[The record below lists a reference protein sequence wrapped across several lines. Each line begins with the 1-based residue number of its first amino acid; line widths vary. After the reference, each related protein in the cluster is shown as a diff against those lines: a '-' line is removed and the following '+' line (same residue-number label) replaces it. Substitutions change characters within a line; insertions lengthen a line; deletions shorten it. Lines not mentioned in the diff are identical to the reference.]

1 MSWDAEPLPASAFA
15 QASSKRRDAV
25 WLVLVLV
32 LGVSLLAVL
41 LPNEDASS
49 TDDVSTLEPCPE
61 GTEEVLNASAPN
73 GVDCVSIDQHTTAHV
88 HPEPTLSVTNVVD
101 DGNLVIL
108 TGSVSHLHPAEVM
121 VSMTLNGSP
130 AGSTSPNGEGSW
142 SLTVEPG
149 GLGPF
154 FLNLTASHGGDG
166 TASATTT
173 VEIDR
178 SSGDAGAGNQTNNE
192 TNSGNESN
200 GGDNGNGTSNGTG
213 NQTSGGNETNG
224 TGNSTG
230 NGTGTGNQTDNGT
243 GGPTDPVQPTYD
255 PTDLGQFWLDVFR
268 CQPGHNITQVD
279 DLTTAAVETLECS
292 VSITMNETHIT
303 IASNGL
309 PDHDFES
316 TLACSQANDC
326 AAAQNYEWVIPR
338 SPVNDTVGGHDST
351 NCPEANGDYECAAAL
366 GEVAIAINGVP
377 FYGPE
382 DGPGGDAVASHHG
395 VYNEDR
401 QPIELGVCHAHS
413 GMGGTYHYH
422 ADANCLHW
430 HAHEEQSI
438 LDYNISTPSA
448 VSANTDNGSHSA
460 VIGVSMDGYPVYGLW
475 GFDENMSVVEMR
487 SSYRLKA
494 GETGYNGIDD
504 YEYVAG
510 LGDLDVCNGHFGPTP
525 EFPDGIYHYHSTML
539 NGEGEMGF
547 PYFLLCYHGE
557 TFLDE
562 GDGGADC
569 SGFGET
575 WGPGIGPPPPGCE
588 NEGGGPPPGGQ
599 VSSVEPVSSL
609 VYSPLV
615 WVWMGALALVFLRR
629 RG

>member
-1 MSWDAEPLPASAFA
+1 MQRNVA
-15 QASSKRRDAV
+15 
-25 WLVLVLV
+25 WLVLATVLA
-32 LGVSLLAVL
+32 GSLLAL
-41 LPNEDASS
+41 LADPDESESDEQATNTEDI
-49 TDDVSTLEPCPE
+49 TCPE
-61 GTEEVLNASAPN
+61 GTEKVSNSSSAT
-73 GVDCVSIDQHTTAHV
+73 GFDCSYPDPHSLDHTHPAPLLTVS
-88 HPEPTLSVTNVVD
+88 NVVD
-101 DGNLVIL
+101 DGS
-108 TGSVSHLHPAEVM
+108 SVTFEGAVDHLHPNELVVEVRLGQQAP
-121 VSMTLNGSP
+121 VETQ
-130 AGSTSPNGEGSW
+130 PNTTGSW
-142 SLTVEPG
+142 SVVVDTDEKGTLTFLLQASHPSEGTPSDPVTVEVTRE
-149 GLGPF
+149 
-154 FLNLTASHGGDG
+154 N
-166 TASATTT
+166 ATT
-173 VEIDR
+173 
-178 SSGDAGAGNQTNNE
+178 SSG
-192 TNSGNESN
+192 SN
-200 GGDNGNGTSNGTG
+200 GTDGGNGTNTSTG
-213 NQTSGGNETNG
+213 GENETNG
-224 TGNSTG
+224 GDDG
-230 NGTGTGNQTDNGT
+230 NGTDNTTGPNEAT
-243 GGPTDPVQPTYD
+243 QPTYNAS
-255 PTDLGQFWLDVFR
+255 DLGQFWLDVFR

-279 DLTTAAVETLECS
+279 DLTTAAVEALECS

-303 IASNGL
+303 IATNGL

-338 SPVNDTVGGHDST
+338 SPVNDTEGGHDAT
-351 NCPEANGDYECAAAL
+351 NCPEAQGDYECAAAL

-413 GMGGTYHYH
+413 GMGGTFHYH

-430 HAHEEQSI
+430 HADEGQSI
-438 LDYNISTPSA
+438 LDYDISTPSA
-448 VSANTDNGSHSA
+448 VSANTDNGSYSA

-562 GDGGADC
+562 GDGRADC

-615 WVWMGALALVFLRR
+615 WVWTGALALVFLRR

>member
-1 MSWDAEPLPASAFA
+1 MQRNIA
-15 QASSKRRDAV
+15 
-25 WLVLVLV
+25 WLILVMVLS
-32 LGVSLLAVL
+32 GSLLAL
-41 LPNEDASS
+41 LVIPNESESDEQATS
-49 TDDVSTLEPCPE
+49 TEDISCPE
-61 GTEEVLNASAPN
+61 GAEKVSNSSSATGFDCLYPDPHGLAHTHPAPLLTVSNA
-73 GVDCVSIDQHTTAHV
+73 
-88 HPEPTLSVTNVVD
+88 VD
-101 DGNLVIL
+101 DGS
-108 TGSVSHLHPAEVM
+108 SVTFEGTVDHLHPNELVVEVRLDQQAP
-121 VSMTLNGSP
+121 VETQ
-130 AGSTSPNGEGSW
+130 PNTTGSW
-142 SLTVEPG
+142 SVVVEFDG
-149 GLGPF
+149 TGV
-154 FLNLTASHGGDG
+154 LNFVLLASHPSEG
-166 TASATTT
+166 TASDPVTVEVTRENTTT
-173 VEIDR
+173 
-178 SSGDAGAGNQTNNE
+178 SPG
-192 TNSGNESN
+192 SN
-200 GGDNGNGTSNGTG
+200 GTDGGNGTNTGTG
-213 NQTSGGNETNG
+213 GGNETNG
-224 TGNSTG
+224 GGNQSENGTGGGNETNGGDDG
-230 NGTGTGNQTDNGT
+230 NGTGNTTE
-243 GGPTDPVQPTYD
+243 PSQPTYD
-255 PTDLGQFWLDVFR
+255 ASDLGQFWLDVFR

-303 IASNGL
+303 IATNGL

-338 SPVNDTVGGHDST
+338 SPVNDTEGGHDAT
-351 NCPEANGDYECAAAL
+351 NCPEAQGDYECAAAL

-413 GMGGTYHYH
+413 GMGGTFHYH

-430 HAHEEQSI
+430 HAHEGQSM
-438 LDYNISTPSA
+438 LDYDISTPSA

-475 GFDENMSVVEMR
+475 GFDENMTVVEMR

-609 VYSPLV
+609 AFSPLV
-615 WVWMGALALVFLRR
+615 WAWTGALALVFLRR